1 MEQPTNDQ
9 SVPLQT
15 QQTVPTPVAAT
26 PDAPAPTAPP
36 GKPRMMRYAMVGI
49 VLILVVGIAAL
60 YKKTQITSVAPEVK
74 TTPTSVP
81 TSTPSRHLSAIATTS
96 AFRAFSENVAS
107 LSATINAFTLQD
119 GSFTPPAL
127 DLDIGFSDDL

>member
-9 SVPLQT
+9 PVPLHT
-15 QQTVPTPVAAT
+15 QQTVPTPVAVIT

-36 GKPRMMRYAMVGI
+36 GKPGMVRYAMVGI
-49 VLILVVGIAAL
+49 ALLLVLGIVVL
-60 YKKTQITSVAPEVK
+60 FKKTQTTSVTPEVK

-81 TSTPSRHLSAIATTS
+81 TSTPSQHVSAIATTS

-119 GSFTPPAL
+119 GAFTPPAL
-127 DLDIGFSDDL
+127 DLEIGFSTE